1 MELSLDDF
9 ATRQRIARHGAEL
22 QPRRVDAQAIAK
34 AWCIVVVCVRNERPR
49 LTRFLGHYRHL
60 GAAHFLFVD
69 NASTD
74 DTEACLLEQPDC
86 SVWRAEGSYKASNFG
101 MDWCNH
107 LLAGHGV
114 GKWCVTVD
122 PDEFLLFPYCEQR
135 GLRSLTRYMDG
146 LEQPALFAPLIDVY
160 SAGRLSE
167 AQLTADTD
175 PFQLCPYFDRFNL
188 TQRWD
193 EGSGSF
199 WVQGGVRMRRFF
211 ADDPMKAPALNKV
224 PLIKWQPGLRYVS
237 SMHHTNRREINC
249 TVRSNRQAVSGVLF
263 HFKYVNLLTQ
273 KAAEE
278 MKRGEHYDGSAEY
291 KAYLDAGDP
300 VLFDPEVSV
309 RFEGTRQLQE
319 LGFMQAGAW
328 F

>member
-1 MELSLDDF
+1 MELSLDDL
-9 ATRQRIARHGAEL
+9 ATRRRIARHGAEL
-22 QPRRVDAQAIAK
+22 QPRRVDEQAIAK

-49 LTRFLGHYRHL
+49 LNRFLGHYRHL

-74 DTEACLLEQPDC
+74 DTEAYLLGQPDC

-107 LLAGHGV
+107 LLAAHGV

-122 PDEFLLFPYCEQR
+122 PDELLLFPYCEQR
-135 GLRSLTRYMDG
+135 GLKSLTRYMDSI
-146 LEQPALFAPLIDVY
+146 EQPSLFAPLMDVY
-160 SAGRLSE
+160 GAGRLSE
-167 AQLTADTD
+167 TQLTADTD
-175 PFQLCPYFDRFNL
+175 PFQLCPFFDRFNL

-193 EGSGSF
+193 DHSGSF
-199 WVQGGVRMRRFF
+199 WVQGGARMRRFF
-211 ADDPMKAPALNKV
+211 SQDPMKAPALNKV

-237 SMHHTNRREINC
+237 SMHHTNRRDINC
-249 TVRSNRQAVSGVLF
+249 TVRGNRFAVSGVLF

-278 MKRGEHYDGSAEY
+278 MKRGEHYDGSSEY

-300 VLFDPEVSV
+300 LLFDPEVSV
-309 RFEGTRQLQE
+309 RFTGTRQLQE
-319 LGFMQAGAW
+319 LGFMQAGGW

>member
-1 MELSLDDF
+1 MELSLDDL
-9 ATRQRIARHGAEL
+9 ATRRRIARHGGEL
-22 QPRRVDAQAIAK
+22 QARRVDRAAIAK
-34 AWCIVVVCVRNERPR
+34 AWCIVVVCVRNERVR
-49 LTRFLGHYRHL
+49 LPRFLGHYRHL

-74 DTEACLLEQPDC
+74 DTEAFLAAQPDC

-107 LLAGHGV
+107 LLARHGV

-122 PDEFLLFPYCEQR
+122 PDELLLYPHSERR
-135 GLRSLTRYMDG
+135 GLRSLTRYMEAIG
-146 LEQPALFAPLIDVY
+146 QGSLYAPLIDVY
-160 SAGRLSE
+160 GASRLSE
-167 AQLTADTD
+167 TRLTADTD
-175 PFQLCPYFDRFNL
+175 PFELCPFFDRFNL

-193 EGSGSF
+193 EANGNF

-211 ADDPMKAPALNKV
+211 ADNPMKAPALNKV
-224 PLIKWQPGLRYVS
+224 PLIRWQPGLRYES
-237 SMHHTNRREINC
+237 SMHHTNRREVNC
-249 TVRSNRQAVSGVLF
+249 TVRGNRLAVSGVLF

-300 VLFDPEVSV
+300 VLFDPEISV
-309 RFEGTRQLQE
+309 RFGGTRQLQE
-319 LGFMQAGAW
+319 LGFMQAGGW

>member
-1 MELSLDDF
+1 MDLIDDL
-9 ATRQRIARHGAEL
+9 ATRRRIARHGGQL
-22 QPRRVDAQAIAK
+22 QPRRVQAEAIAK
-34 AWCIVVVCVRNERPR
+34 AWCLVVVCVRNERPR

-74 DTEACLLEQPDC
+74 DTEAYLREQPDC

-107 LLAGHGV
+107 LLARHGV

-122 PDEFLLFPYCEQR
+122 PDEFLLFPHCEQR

-146 LEQPALFAPLIDVY
+146 IGQPSLFAPLVDVY
-160 SAGRLSE
+160 SDRPLS
-167 AQLTADTD
+167 QTHLTADTD
-175 PFQLCPYFDRFNL
+175 PFALCPYFDRFNL
-188 TQRWD
+188 TQRWSED
-193 EGSGSF
+193 TGSF

-211 ADDPMKAPALNKV
+211 ADNPAKAPALNKV
-224 PLIKWQPGLRYVS
+224 PLIKWHAGLRYVS
-237 SMHHTNRREINC
+237 SMHHTNDRALNC
-249 TVRSNRQAVSGVLF
+249 TVRGNRQAVSGVLF
-263 HFKYVNLLTQ
+263 HFKYVNLLTA
-273 KAAEE
+273 KAEE
-278 MKRGEHYDGSAEY
+278 EMRRGEHYDGSAEY

-300 VLFDPEVSV
+300 VLHDPDVSL
-309 RFEGTRQLQE
+309 RFGGTRQLQA
-319 LGFMQAGAW
+319 LGFMQAGGW

>member
-1 MELSLDDF
+1 MELMNELL
-9 ATRQRIARHGAEL
+9 TRRRIARHGGEL
-22 QPRRVDAQAIAK
+22 QPRQVHAEAIAK

-74 DTEACLLEQPDC
+74 DTEAYLREQPDC

-107 LLAGHGV
+107 LLSRHGV

-122 PDEFLLFPYCEQR
+122 PDEFLLFPHCERR

-146 LEQPALFAPLIDVY
+146 IGQPSLFAPLIDVY
-160 SAGRLSE
+160 GSGPLSQ
-167 AQLTADTD
+167 ARLTADTD
-175 PFQLCPYFDRFNL
+175 PFELCPYFDRFNL
-188 TQRWD
+188 TQQWN
-193 EGSGSF
+193 EGTGSF

-211 ADDPMKAPALNKV
+211 ADNPAKAPALNKV
-224 PLIKWQPGLRYVS
+224 PLIKWRAGLRYVS
-237 SMHHTNRREINC
+237 SMHHTSRRELNC
-249 TVRSNRQAVSGVLF
+249 TVRGNPLAVSGVLF
-263 HFKYVNLLTQ
+263 HFKYVNLLTA
-273 KAAEE
+273 KAQEE

-300 VLFDPEVSV
+300 VLHDPEVSV
-309 RFEGTRQLQE
+309 RFGGTRQLQE
-319 LGFMQAGAW
+319 LGFMQAGGW

>member
-1 MELSLDDF
+1 MELIDDLS
-9 ATRQRIARHGAEL
+9 TRLRIARHGREL
-22 QPRRVDAQAIAK
+22 QPRLVRADAISK

-74 DTEACLLEQPDC
+74 DTEAYLREQPDC

-107 LLAGHGV
+107 LLARHGV

-146 LEQPALFAPLIDVY
+146 IGQPSLFAPLIDVY
-160 SAGRLSE
+160 GPGPLSE
-167 AQLTADTD
+167 ARLTADTD
-175 PFQLCPYFDRFNL
+175 PFELCPYFDRFNL
-188 TQRWD
+188 TQQWN
-193 EGSGSF
+193 EGTGSF

-211 ADDPMKAPALNKV
+211 ADNPAKAPALNKV
-224 PLIKWQPGLRYVS
+224 PLIKWRAGLRYVS
-237 SMHHTNRREINC
+237 SMHHTNRRELNC
-249 TVRSNRQAVSGVLF
+249 SVRGNPLAVSGVLF
-263 HFKYVNLLTQ
+263 HFKYVNLLTA
-273 KAAEE
+273 KAREE

-300 VLFDPEVSV
+300 VLHDAEVSV
-309 RFEGTRQLQE
+309 RFGGTRQLQD
-319 LGFMQAGAW
+319 LGFMQAGGW